1 MKRSCL
7 KQSVFLL
14 IFSVLLISFV
24 TGCTKNMSAE
34 TVTSDPPN
42 NNMPQA
48 ISSTPSEPAE
58 STESPLVLSE
68 RDLQRVQFN
77 FDQYV
82 LSMQARDILKT
93 NAELLKS
100 QPEWKIV
107 IEGHCD
113 DRGSD
118 EYNLALGDRRA
129 QEVKNFLVTLGISPE
144 RLKTNSYGE
153 EMPLDAS
160 DNETAWAKNRRAE
173 FKVLN

>member
-1 MKRSCL
+1 MKRPCL
-7 KQSVFLL
+7 KQSVCLL
-14 IFSVLLISFV
+14 IFSALLISFLA
-24 TGCTKNMSAE
+24 GCATKMSANTTTSNPSE
-34 TVTSDPPN
+34 TNQS
-42 NNMPQA
+42 QA
-48 ISSTPSEPAE
+48 VSSTSSE
-58 STESPLVLSE
+58 STESAASPFIVSE

-82 LSMQARDILKT
+82 LSMQARDILKS

-129 QEVKNFLVTLGISPE
+129 QEVKNFLVVLGISPE

-160 DNETAWAKNRRAE
+160 DNEMAWAKNRRAE

>member
-1 MKRSCL
+1 
-7 KQSVFLL
+7 
-14 IFSVLLISFV
+14 
-24 TGCTKNMSAE
+24 MSAE
-34 TVTSDPPN
+34 TVTSDPPE
-42 NNMPQA
+42 NNMPQV
-48 ISSTPSEPAE
+48 ISSTPSEPVE
-58 STESPLVLSE
+58 STESPLIVSE

>member
-1 MKRSCL
+1 
-7 KQSVFLL
+7 
-14 IFSVLLISFV
+14 
-24 TGCTKNMSAE
+24 MS
-34 TVTSDPPN
+34 
-42 NNMPQA
+42 QA
-48 ISSTPSEPAE
+48 VSSTPPE
-58 STESPLVLSE
+58 STESAVSPFVVSE

-82 LSMQARDILKT
+82 LSMQARDILKS

-100 QPEWKIV
+100 QPEWKVV

-160 DNETAWAKNRRAE
+160 NNETAWSKNRRAE